1 MTKERNGCYPN
12 FAGCLTNGFFESIE
26 LLLVGVHLFLLAL
39 LVSLLEDLGWATR
52 VIWWYV
58 SLLCL
63 ARLVRVESFL
73 VPRAPPPVAPVL

>member
-12 FAGCLTNGFFESIE
+12 FAGCLTNSFFESIE

-58 SLLCL
+58 LLLRL
-63 ARLVRVESFL
+63 AREVCVESFL
-73 VPRAPPPVAPVL
+73 VSRVPPPVAPVF